1 MKGRG
6 IERRDDIE
14 RRQRKEMERHVVV
27 SKGKR
32 QERNGRNQDK
42 ERNKKKWSLG
52 ILKNR
57 SAGEAREGSGTER
70 DSSVNARKG
79 NMTRGNGEEEEG
91 STRRGGRARGSVR
104 SHVVGARTMD

>member
-42 ERNKKKWSLG
+42 ERNKKK
-52 ILKNR
+52 
-57 SAGEAREGSGTER
+57 
-70 DSSVNARKG
+70 
-79 NMTRGNGEEEEG
+79 NG
-91 STRRGGRARGSVR
+91 AL
-104 SHVVGARTMD
+104 AY

>member
-1 MKGRG
+1 MEGRG

-42 ERNKKKWSLG
+42 ERNKKKMEPWRTEKSVSW
-52 ILKNR
+52 R
-57 SAGEAREGSGTER
+57 SERGKWHGEGQLSKCKEGKY
-70 DSSVNARKG
+70 DKG
-79 NMTRGNGEEEEG
+79 KWG
-91 STRRGGRARGSVR
+91 RGGGV
-104 SHVVGARTMD
+104 D